1 MLAGNTIS
9 RSLGTLIFCKDI
21 LSTQF
26 GWLCMSIFL
35 QRVSQ
40 LGWFAAHFCII
51 MNHWTVKIESET
63 SIFGGEN
70 PPVSGNMFPIYIY
83 IYIHTYIHI
92 YKKHDI
98 SNHIN
103 VLMINFDFKL
113 SFGFLGKPFAGS
125 DRVIKTYPVW
135 MVMRRRYTTWFLG
148 NMILHHRDHFQPTS
162 LVYTSMVH
170 NYNPYYNPI
179 LNPSIKIKHGKLPY
193 FITIN

>member
-1 MLAGNTIS
+1 MYVYI
-9 RSLGTLIFCKDI
+9 
-21 LSTQF
+21 
-26 GWLCMSIFL
+26 
-35 QRVSQ
+35 
-40 LGWFAAHFCII
+40 FAACISVGLVRCPLLY
-51 MNHWTVKIESET
+51 HHESLN
-63 SIFGGEN
+63 SEN
-70 PPVSGNMFPIYIY
+70 WIRNLHIWRWKPAGFREHVSHIYIY

-162 LVYTSMVH
+162 LVYTSMVQ

-179 LNPSIKIKHGKLPY
+179 LHPSIKIKHGKLPY